1 MKFIP
6 ILFSTPMVQA
16 ILEGRKTQTRRT
28 KGLEFINAE
37 PDGYSFTQWVES
49 PVLAGEDTSGNIIEV
64 FTKGRFAE
72 FSKGEWNCKCPYGE
86 PGDVLWVR
94 ESILCHPAYS
104 SRDYKAGLCGPL
116 FLPNGENVAFR
127 GYVANWKNEHPVFK
141 VIPSIHMPKSACRIF
156 LEVVSVR
163 VERLRDI
170 SEADAKQEG
179 ISIVDQNPVNIYNNY
194 VFNVKNAMWPGYG
207 SITKTYG
214 FTNPK
219 DSFHSLWESINGHQS
234 WVVNPWVW
242 VVKFKQIEKP
252 ENFK

>member
-16 ILEGRKTQTRRT
+16 ILEGRKTQARREVNFCEVWPDLLEDLHKKLEV
-28 KGLEFINAE
+28 KGKEVFN
-37 PDGYSFTQWVES
+37 
-49 PVLAGEDTSGNIIEV
+49 LAGEHQFNLRD
-64 FTKGRFAE
+64 RFG
-72 FSKGEWNCKCPYGE
+72 K

-94 ESILCHPAYS
+94 ECFYPATNAPFI
-104 SRDYKAGLCGPL
+104 YKADGWVGDKT
-116 FLPNGENVAFR
+116 
-127 GYVANWKNEHPVFK
+127 WK
-141 VIPSIHMPKSACRIF
+141 PSIHMPKSACRIF

-163 VERLRDI
+163 VERLQDI

-179 ISIVDQNPVNIYNNY
+179 ISIVDQNPVSIYNNY

-242 VVKFKQIEKP
+242 VVEFKRIEKP

>member
-6 ILFSTPMVQA
+6 ILFSTAMVQA

-72 FSKGEWNCKCPYGE
+72 FSKGEWNCKCPYGQ

-94 ESILCHPAYS
+94 ENILCHPAYS
-104 SRDYKAGLCGPL
+104 SKDHKAGLCGPL

-127 GYVANWKNEHPVFK
+127 GYVADWKNEHPVFK
-141 VIPSIHMPKSACRIF
+141 VIPSIHMPKPACRIF

-170 SEADAKQEG
+170 SESDAKSEG
-179 ISIVDQNPVNIYNNY
+179 
-194 VFNVKNAMWPGYG
+194 VFPIG
-207 SITKTYG
+207 
-214 FTNPK
+214 TNPDDVWWYK
-219 DSFHSLWESINGHQS
+219 DYMGTSIARMYNSAIKSFASLWSKINGVES
-234 WVVNPWVW
+234 WNSENPWVW
-242 VVKFKQIEKP
+242 VVEFKRIEKP

>member
-6 ILFSTPMVQA
+6 ILFSTAMVQA
-16 ILEGRKTQTRRT
+16 ILEGWKTQTRRVC
-28 KGLEFINAE
+28 KHQFWSHMELVDVNKN
-37 PDGYSFTQWVES
+37 Q
-49 PVLAGEDTSGNIIEV
+49 IIEKV
-64 FTKGRFAE
+64 DRNV
-72 FSKGEWNCKCPYGE
+72 SCLYGQS
-86 PGDVLWVR
+86 GDVLWVR
-94 ESILCHPAYS
+94 ETWLQVM
-104 SRDYKAGLCGPL
+104 RDHAHDLLEGWRDRDLFIRKTDVHEDWIEYAKEKYGYK
-116 FLPNGENVAFR
+116 
-127 GYVANWKNEHPVFK
+127 WK
-141 VIPSIHMPKSACRIF
+141 PSIHMPKPACRIF

-163 VERLRDI
+163 VERLQDI

-234 WVVNPWVW
+234 WVANPWVW
-242 VVKFKQIEKP
+242 VVEFKQIEKP

>member
-16 ILEGRKTQTRRT
+16 ILEGRKTQTRREVKPQPSADT
-28 KGLEFINAE
+28 FAFSFGKVL
-37 PDGYSFTQWVES
+37 DGSERRVLCMHKQN
-49 PVLAGEDTSGNIIEV
+49 PVKDKLPIVDSMQL
-64 FTKGRFAE
+64 
-72 FSKGEWNCKCPYGE
+72 PYGE

-94 ESILCHPAYS
+94 ETWAVAGA
-104 SRDYKAGLCGPL
+104 RTRYKADHDWTDEEIEL
-116 FLPNGENVAFR
+116 GETAQ
-127 GYVANWKNEHPVFK
+127 WK
-141 VIPSIHMPKSACRIF
+141 PSIHMPKSACRIF

-163 VERLRDI
+163 VERLQDI

-234 WVVNPWVW
+234 WVINPWVW
-242 VVKFKQIEKP
+242 VVEFKQIEKP